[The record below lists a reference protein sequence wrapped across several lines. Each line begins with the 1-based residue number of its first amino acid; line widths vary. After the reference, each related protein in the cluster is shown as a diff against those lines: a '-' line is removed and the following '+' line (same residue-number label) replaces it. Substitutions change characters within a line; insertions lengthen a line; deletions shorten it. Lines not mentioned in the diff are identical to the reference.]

1 MLIGLLTLKFRLIL
15 AAIFLGMDPETAGG
29 EKPEEYA
36 YDVVRAIL
44 RKDKEVIPWK
54 FVPVVWLRAIF
65 PSVYFQAMK
74 QRYQKLY
81 GHTNDPQIV

>member
-1 MLIGLLTLKFRLIL
+1 
-15 AAIFLGMDPETAGG
+15 MDPETAGG

-36 YDVVRAIL
+36 HNVIRAIL
-44 RKDKEVIPWK
+44 RGDKEIIPLK

-65 PSVYFQAMK
+65 PSIYFQAMK

-81 GHTNDPQIV
+81 GHNNVSRIV